1 MSLEATSVGDEAEL
15 HVHETLEQR
24 ISLRSSEY
32 PLGVGTVR
40 RSPALGSPELLFF
53 NALGFLVL
61 CNVLPRAG
69 SSNLHASLD
78 NAKVVEGACAEGGSA
93 EGAVDCVGKVLVLVN
108 PFGNV
113 DVVVVLCAG
122 MVQGEGDG

>member
-1 MSLEATSVGDEAEL
+1 MWSARQVDDLVINGCGEALTKMGLKATSVGDKTKL
-15 HVHETLEQR
+15 HVHETFEQR
-24 ISLRSSEY
+24 VSLRSSEY

-40 RSPALGSPELLFF
+40 SSPALGSPELLFF

-78 NAKVVEGACAEGGSA
+78 NAEVVEWASAEGGSA
-93 EGAVDCVGKVLVLVN
+93 DGAVDCV
-108 PFGNV
+108 
-113 DVVVVLCAG
+113 
-122 MVQGEGDG
+122 